1 MSTITEANARSQ
13 NTLMSHLGIEY
24 TEITTDYIEA
34 TMPVTQNHT
43 QPMGLLHGGASL
55 ALAES
60 VGSLGSAMQ
69 VDLQKYAVVGL
80 SMTANHIKSAV
91 VGQTVTAKANI
102 VHRGRS
108 THIWDI
114 DIVNEDEKL
123 ISSCRLTNYIK
134 PMKTD

>member
-1 MSTITEANARSQ
+1 MRSDYDKIFEA
-13 NTLMSHLGIEY
+13 
-24 TEITTDYIEA
+24 YIQEGMFDRA
-34 TMPVTQNHT
+34 K
-43 QPMGLLHGGASL
+43 AKL
-55 ALAES
+55 A
-60 VGSLGSAMQ
+60 G
-69 VDLQKYAVVGL
+69 
-80 SMTANHIKSAV
+80 

-134 PMKTD
+134 PMKLR